1 MSAVATVSSLHCFK
15 KGINLVPPVPIVL
28 DEATLCPKQPRAL
41 VLGSIGLST
50 FGLLEPCCFEL
61 EGKIMYLV
69 TI

>member
-28 DEATLCPKQPRAL
+28 DRQLCAL
-41 VLGSIGLST
+41 NNH
-50 FGLLEPCCFEL
+50 LLWYWAQLDLVRSAYWSRVALNL